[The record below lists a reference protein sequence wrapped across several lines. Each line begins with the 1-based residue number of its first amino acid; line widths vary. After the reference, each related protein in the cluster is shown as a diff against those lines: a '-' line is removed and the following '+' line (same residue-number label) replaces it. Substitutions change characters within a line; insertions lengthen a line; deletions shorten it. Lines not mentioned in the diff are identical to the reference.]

1 MRSIPCLGLLLAS
14 LAFALDVDSL
24 PVWDSSIL
32 EKNAASLGEN
42 VAGDS
47 AGLVVT
53 SAMRSGVDSSRA
65 EIETHGYKTMQVT
78 VGDGGTQV
86 DQELRLSIQGRLA
99 DSVYID
105 ALLSDVDRKAGDQTT
120 ATLQDVDQIYFRVES
135 PYAML
140 HLGDFTWDDNSMGL
154 TSFSRST
161 LGAMATLRYRGSE
174 VSGAWGSDEVS
185 RYSRS
190 FSGVQGQREGYH
202 LDGSGGFISVVPN
215 SERVWLN
222 GNKLVRER
230 DYEVNYAGGLLDF
243 KNGIIPDAED
253 EIFVEYDAYAD
264 DDIYTM
270 YAFRGSL
277 RLENVFLDVSGFH
290 LENDVERMR
299 KSSLDSADYE
309 LLKKDR
315 GGDLTGSS
323 SQPLHRPKM
332 SERLG
337 ARLRLQAEHRF
348 FADVEFGLGRMDS
361 NTVSD
366 KVDGPSGRAFR
377 WFATTDST
385 QNLKA
390 FPVAFSVYGNFVQD
404 GFGISEFSGSER
416 DWNAYA
422 LRNEWDLDSALLKGS
437 LRHDELSLRIRL
449 GKDWFGTAQW
459 GYRRGDDER
468 WNSSRSKLSLV
479 HRSLDAASEF
489 TASYVSSSQ
498 EVDQKRYQ
506 GTFSSEFLRG
516 FFRPFGSGDVRYSV
530 TDSLG
535 KKSERGYAKTAVGA
549 TLNDDLW
556 NVKEALGTLTV
567 RKHDMTGRADG
578 REGPERWQDRDE
590 GWRDSVNLVTWTQ
603 TAEANF
609 QKFNLTHLL
618 QYSHAV
624 TDSLGASDSW
634 VGDMTMNFGEEDM
647 GVQGSVA
654 YRFGMTSEQ
663 TYTAIYKA
671 VAKGT
676 GDVRYDSLTGAFIEG
691 VDNGDFVYEGMGRN
705 DSVGAVLSSNAMID
719 AAVEWNPGK
728 SLGVAQGILRD
739 ITLRASCH
747 SEAEDTTG
755 KKVYFPP
762 VLPSALRGVTAGTVS
777 WEADIAW
784 EHPSGFSAEY
794 NPSANYEK
802 KMSSIG
808 YYQDIFDHKLTAG
821 FKINEEHYVGLEN
834 LFEKAHL
841 TALQKLD
848 WNIWEITGRYSWK
861 LPAGFRLEPS
871 VRYREGS
878 GEDDMDATFGAYLWE
893 EGLRL
898 AYEKEG
904 SVDGHVSFSSIQ
916 MNKRNGSIPYQ
927 MMSGFGDGVT
937 YRLETMLSVEVNRFL
952 SLSLRYILRF
962 GDAEENVFQKLAS
975 EAKAYF

>member
-24 PVWDSSIL
+24 PVWDPSIL
-32 EKNAASLGEN
+32 AKNGLENASGATSL
-42 VAGDS
+42 VATKDAPEAS
-47 AGLVVT
+47 
-53 SAMRSGVDSSRA
+53 DSSHA

-86 DQELRLSIQGRLA
+86 DQELRLSIQGRLT

-140 HLGDFTWDDNSMGL
+140 HLGDLTWTDNSMGL

-161 LGAMATLRYRGSE
+161 LGAMATLRYHGSE
-174 VSGAWGSDEVS
+174 VSGAWGTDEVT

-202 LDGSGGFISVVPN
+202 LDEAGGFISVVPN
-215 SERVWLN
+215 SEKVWLN
-222 GNKLVRER
+222 GVELVRNR

-243 KNGIIPDAED
+243 KNGIIPGTDD
-253 EIFVEYDAYAD
+253 DVRVEYDAYLN

-270 YAFRGSL
+270 YAARGSL
-277 RLENVFLDVSGFH
+277 RLENVFFDVAGFH
-290 LENDVERMR
+290 LENDVDRMR
-299 KSSLDSADYE
+299 KSSLDSTAYE
-309 LLKKDR
+309 QLKNDR
-315 GGDLTGSS
+315 GGELKDSLD
-323 SQPLHRPKM
+323 QDLHRPKM

-348 FADVEFGLGRMDS
+348 YADVELGLNRMDS
-361 NTVSD
+361 NTVS
-366 KVDGPSGRAFR
+366 KNVGGPSGRAFR
-377 WFATTDST
+377 WFVTTDST
-385 QNLKA
+385 QNMNA
-390 FPVAFSVYGNFVQD
+390 FPVALLIHGNYVQE
-404 GFGISEFSGSER
+404 GFAISEFSGTER
-416 DWNAYA
+416 DWDAYA
-422 LRNEWDLDSALLKGS
+422 LRNEWNLDSALLKGD
-437 LRHDELSLRIRL
+437 LRYDELSLRIRL
-449 GKDWFGTAQW
+449 GKDWFGTAKW

-468 WNSSRSKLSLV
+468 WNSSRSQFSLV
-479 HRSLDAASEF
+479 HRNLNAASEF
-489 TASYVSSSQ
+489 TAAYVSSSQ

-506 GTFSSEFLRG
+506 WSFSSEFLRG

-530 TDSLG
+530 RDSLG
-535 KKSERGYAKTAVGA
+535 YKTERGYAKTAVGA
-549 TLNDDLW
+549 TLNEDLW
-556 NVKEALGTLTV
+556 NVKESVGTLTV
-567 RKHDMTGRADG
+567 RKHDISGRS
-578 REGPERWQDRDE
+578 RDE
-590 GWRDSVNLVTWTQ
+590 DWRDSVNSVTWTQ
-603 TAEANF
+603 SAEANF
-609 QKFNLTHLL
+609 RNFNLSHLL

-634 VGDMTMNFGEEDM
+634 VGDLTTNFGDDDM
-647 GVQGSVA
+647 GVQGSVT
-654 YRFGMTSEQ
+654 YSFGMTSEQ

-676 GDVRYDSLTGAFIEG
+676 GDVRYDSLTGTFIEG

-705 DSVGAVLSSNAMID
+705 DSVGAVLSSNATFE
-719 AAVEWNPGK
+719 ASLEWNPGV
-728 SLGVAQGILRD
+728 SLGITQGLLRD
-739 ITLRASCH
+739 ITLSASFH

-755 KKVYFPP
+755 KKIYFPP
-762 VLPSALRGVTAGTVS
+762 IMTSSLRNVTAGTVS
-777 WEADIAW
+777 WEASLAW
-784 EHPSGFSAEY
+784 DHPSGASAMY
-794 NPSANYEK
+794 SPSASYEK

-808 YYQDIFDHKLTAG
+808 YYQDMFDHKLTAG
-821 FKINEEHYVGLEN
+821 FKINEDHYVGVENVLETVR
-834 LFEKAHL
+834 L

-848 WNIWEITGRYSWK
+848 WNIWEIIGKYIWK
-861 LPAGFRLEPS
+861 LPAGFSLEPR

-878 GEDDMDATFGAYLWE
+878 GEDDLKSTFGAHLWE
-893 EGLRL
+893 EELRVG
-898 AYEKEG
+898 YERDG
-904 SVDGHVSFSSIQ
+904 VVDGHISFASIQ
-916 MNKRNGSIPYQ
+916 MDRHDGTIPYQ

-937 YRLETMLSVEVNRFL
+937 YRLETMVSVEVNNFL

-975 EAKAYF
+975 EAKAFF

>member
-24 PVWDSSIL
+24 PVWDPSIL
-32 EKNAASLGEN
+32 AKNGLENASGATSL
-42 VAGDS
+42 VATKDAPEAS
-47 AGLVVT
+47 
-53 SAMRSGVDSSRA
+53 DSSHA

-86 DQELRLSIQGRLA
+86 DQELRLSIQGRLT

-140 HLGDFTWDDNSMGL
+140 HLGDLTWTDNSMGL

-161 LGAMATLRYRGSE
+161 LGAMATLRYHGSE
-174 VSGAWGSDEVS
+174 ISGAWGTDEVT

-202 LDGSGGFISVVPN
+202 LDEAGGFISVVPN

-222 GNKLVRER
+222 GVELVRNR

-243 KNGIIPDAED
+243 KNGIIPGTDD
-253 EIFVEYDAYAD
+253 DVRVEYDAYLN

-270 YAFRGSL
+270 YAARGSL
-277 RLENVFLDVSGFH
+277 RLENVFFDVAGFH
-290 LENDVERMR
+290 LENDVDRMR
-299 KSSLDSADYE
+299 KSSLDSTAYE
-309 LLKKDR
+309 QLKNDR
-315 GGDLTGSS
+315 GGELKDSLD
-323 SQPLHRPKM
+323 QDLHRPKM

-348 FADVEFGLGRMDS
+348 YADVELGLNRMDS
-361 NTVSD
+361 NTVS
-366 KVDGPSGRAFR
+366 KNVGGPSGRAFR
-377 WFATTDST
+377 WFVTTDST
-385 QNLKA
+385 QNMNA
-390 FPVAFSVYGNFVQD
+390 FPVALLVHGNYVQE
-404 GFGISEFSGSER
+404 GFAISEFSGTER
-416 DWNAYA
+416 DWDAYA
-422 LRNEWDLDSALLKGS
+422 LRNEWDLDSALLKGD
-437 LRHDELSLRIRL
+437 LRYDELALRIRL
-449 GKDWFGTAQW
+449 GKDWFGTAKW

-468 WNSSRSKLSLV
+468 WNSSRSQFSLV
-479 HRSLDAASEF
+479 HRNLNAASEF
-489 TASYVSSSQ
+489 TAAYVSSSQ

-506 GTFSSEFLRG
+506 GSFSSEFLRG

-530 TDSLG
+530 RDSLG
-535 KKSERGYAKTAVGA
+535 YKTERGYAKTAVGA

-556 NVKEALGTLTV
+556 NVKESVGTLTV
-567 RKHDMTGRADG
+567 RKHDISGRS
-578 REGPERWQDRDE
+578 RDE
-590 GWRDSVNLVTWTQ
+590 DWRDSVSSVTWTQ
-603 TAEANF
+603 SAEANF
-609 QKFNLTHLL
+609 RNFNLSHLL

-634 VGDMTMNFGEEDM
+634 VGDLTTNFGDDDM
-647 GVQGSVA
+647 GVQGSVT
-654 YRFGMTSEQ
+654 YSFGMTSEQ

-676 GDVRYDSLTGAFIEG
+676 GDVRYDSLTGTFIEG

-705 DSVGAVLSSNAMID
+705 DSVGAVLSSNATFE
-719 AAVEWNPGK
+719 ASLEWNPGV
-728 SLGVAQGILRD
+728 SLGITQGLLRD
-739 ITLRASCH
+739 ITLSASFH

-755 KKVYFPP
+755 KKIYFPP
-762 VLPSALRGVTAGTVS
+762 IMTSSLRNVTAGTVS
-777 WEADIAW
+777 WEASLAW
-784 EHPSGFSAEY
+784 DHPSGASAMY
-794 NPSANYEK
+794 SPSASYEK

-808 YYQDIFDHKLTAG
+808 YYQDMFDHKLTAG
-821 FKINEEHYVGLEN
+821 FKINEDHYVGVENVLETVR
-834 LFEKAHL
+834 L

-848 WNIWEITGRYSWK
+848 WNIWEITGKYIWK
-861 LPAGFRLEPS
+861 LPAGFSLEPR

-878 GEDDMDATFGAYLWE
+878 GEDDLKSTFGAHLWE
-893 EGLRL
+893 EELRVG
-898 AYEKEG
+898 YERDG
-904 SVDGHVSFSSIQ
+904 VVDGHISFASIQ
-916 MNKRNGSIPYQ
+916 MDRHDDTIPYQ

-937 YRLETMLSVEVNRFL
+937 YRLETMVSVEVNNFL

>member
-24 PVWDSSIL
+24 PVWDPSIL
-32 EKNAASLGEN
+32 AKNGLENASGATSL
-42 VAGDS
+42 VATKDAPEAS
-47 AGLVVT
+47 
-53 SAMRSGVDSSRA
+53 DSSHA

-86 DQELRLSIQGRLA
+86 DQELRLSIQGRLT

-140 HLGDFTWDDNSMGL
+140 HLGDLTWTDNSMGL

-161 LGAMATLRYRGSE
+161 LGAMATLRYHGSE
-174 VSGAWGSDEVS
+174 ISGAWGTDEVT

-202 LDGSGGFISVVPN
+202 LDEAGGFISVVPN

-222 GNKLVRER
+222 GVELVRNR

-243 KNGIIPDAED
+243 KNGIIPGTDD
-253 EIFVEYDAYAD
+253 DVRVEYDAYLN

-270 YAFRGSL
+270 YAARGSL
-277 RLENVFLDVSGFH
+277 RLENVFFDVAGFH
-290 LENDVERMR
+290 LENDVDRMR
-299 KSSLDSADYE
+299 KSSLDSTAYE
-309 LLKKDR
+309 QLKNDR
-315 GGDLTGSS
+315 GGELKDSLD
-323 SQPLHRPKM
+323 QDLHRPKM

-348 FADVEFGLGRMDS
+348 YADVELGLNRMDS
-361 NTVSD
+361 NTVS
-366 KVDGPSGRAFR
+366 KNVGGPSGRAFR
-377 WFATTDST
+377 WYVTTDST
-385 QNLKA
+385 QYMNA
-390 FPVAFSVYGNFVQD
+390 FPVALSVHGNYVQE
-404 GFGISEFSGSER
+404 GFAISEFSGTER
-416 DWNAYA
+416 DWDAYA
-422 LRNEWDLDSALLKGS
+422 LRNEWDLDSALLKGD
-437 LRHDELSLRIRL
+437 LRYDELALRIRL
-449 GKDWFGTAQW
+449 GKDWFGTAKW

-468 WNSSRSKLSLV
+468 WNSSRSQFSLV
-479 HRSLDAASEF
+479 HRNLNAASEF
-489 TASYVSSSQ
+489 TAAYVSSSQ

-506 GTFSSEFLRG
+506 GSFSSEFLRG

-530 TDSLG
+530 RDSLG
-535 KKSERGYAKTAVGA
+535 YKTERGYAKTAVGA
-549 TLNDDLW
+549 TLNEDLW
-556 NVKEALGTLTV
+556 NVKESVGTLIV
-567 RKHDMTGRADG
+567 RKHDISGRS
-578 REGPERWQDRDE
+578 RDE
-590 GWRDSVNLVTWTQ
+590 DWRDSVSSVTWTQ
-603 TAEANF
+603 SAEANF
-609 QKFNLTHLL
+609 RNFNLSHLL

-634 VGDMTMNFGEEDM
+634 VGDLTTNFGNDDM

-654 YRFGMTSEQ
+654 YSFGMTSEQ

-676 GDVRYDSLTGAFIEG
+676 GDVRYDSLTGTFIEG

-705 DSVGAVLSSNAMID
+705 DSVGAVLSSNATFE
-719 AAVEWNPGK
+719 ASLEWNPGV
-728 SLGVAQGILRD
+728 SLGITQGLLRD
-739 ITLRASCH
+739 ITLSASFH

-755 KKVYFPP
+755 KKIYFPP
-762 VLPSALRGVTAGTVS
+762 IMTSSLRNVTAGTVS
-777 WEADIAW
+777 WEASLAW
-784 EHPSGFSAEY
+784 DHPSGASAMY
-794 NPSANYEK
+794 SPSASYEK

-808 YYQDIFDHKLTAG
+808 YYQDMFDHKLTAG
-821 FKINEEHYVGLEN
+821 FKINEDHYVGVENVLETVR
-834 LFEKAHL
+834 L

-848 WNIWEITGRYSWK
+848 WNIWEITGKYIWK
-861 LPAGFRLEPS
+861 LPAGFSLEPR

-878 GEDDMDATFGAYLWE
+878 GEDDLKSTFGAHLWE
-893 EGLRL
+893 EELRVG
-898 AYEKEG
+898 YEKDG
-904 SVDGHVSFSSIQ
+904 VVDGHISFASIQ
-916 MNKRNGSIPYQ
+916 MDRHDGTIPYQ

-937 YRLETMLSVEVNRFL
+937 YRLETMVSVDVNNFL

-975 EAKAYF
+975 EAKAFF

>member
-24 PVWDSSIL
+24 PVWDPSIL
-32 EKNAASLGEN
+32 AKNGLENASGATSL
-42 VAGDS
+42 VATKDAPEAS
-47 AGLVVT
+47 
-53 SAMRSGVDSSRA
+53 DSSHA

-86 DQELRLSIQGRLA
+86 DQELRLSIQGRLT

-140 HLGDFTWDDNSMGL
+140 HLGDLTWTDNSMGL

-161 LGAMATLRYRGSE
+161 LGAMATLRYHGSE
-174 VSGAWGSDEVS
+174 VSGAWGTDEVT

-202 LDGSGGFISVVPN
+202 LDEAGGFISVVPN
-215 SERVWLN
+215 SEKVWLN
-222 GNKLVRER
+222 GVELVRNR

-243 KNGIIPDAED
+243 KNGIIPGTDD
-253 EIFVEYDAYAD
+253 DVRVEYDAYLN

-270 YAFRGSL
+270 YAARGSL
-277 RLENVFLDVSGFH
+277 RLENVFFDVAGFH
-290 LENDVERMR
+290 LENDVDRMR
-299 KSSLDSADYE
+299 KSSLDSTAYE
-309 LLKKDR
+309 QLKNDR
-315 GGDLTGSS
+315 GGELKDSLD
-323 SQPLHRPKM
+323 QDLHRPKM

-348 FADVEFGLGRMDS
+348 YADVELGLNRMDS
-361 NTVSD
+361 NTVS
-366 KVDGPSGRAFR
+366 KNVGGPSGRAFR
-377 WFATTDST
+377 WFVTTDST
-385 QNLKA
+385 QNMNA
-390 FPVAFSVYGNFVQD
+390 FPVALLVHGNYVQE
-404 GFGISEFSGSER
+404 GFAISEFSGTER
-416 DWNAYA
+416 DWDAYA
-422 LRNEWDLDSALLKGS
+422 LRNEWDLDSALLKGD
-437 LRHDELSLRIRL
+437 LRYDELALRIRL
-449 GKDWFGTAQW
+449 GKDWFGTAKW

-468 WNSSRSKLSLV
+468 WNSSRSQFSLV
-479 HRSLDAASEF
+479 HRNLNAASEF
-489 TASYVSSSQ
+489 TAAYVSSSQ

-506 GTFSSEFLRG
+506 GSFSSEFLRG

-530 TDSLG
+530 RDSLG
-535 KKSERGYAKTAVGA
+535 YKTERGYAKTAVGA
-549 TLNDDLW
+549 TLNEDLW
-556 NVKEALGTLTV
+556 NVKESVGTLTV
-567 RKHDMTGRADG
+567 RKHDISGRS
-578 REGPERWQDRDE
+578 RDE
-590 GWRDSVNLVTWTQ
+590 DWRDSVSSVTWTQ
-603 TAEANF
+603 SAEANF
-609 QKFNLTHLL
+609 RNFNLSHLL

-634 VGDMTMNFGEEDM
+634 VGDLTTNFGDDDM
-647 GVQGSVA
+647 GVQGSVT
-654 YRFGMTSEQ
+654 YSFGMTSEQ

-676 GDVRYDSLTGAFIEG
+676 GDVRYDSLTGTFIEG

-705 DSVGAVLSSNAMID
+705 DSVGAVLSSNATFE
-719 AAVEWNPGK
+719 ASLEWNPGV
-728 SLGVAQGILRD
+728 SLGITQGLLRD
-739 ITLRASCH
+739 ITLSASFH

-755 KKVYFPP
+755 KKIYFPP
-762 VLPSALRGVTAGTVS
+762 IMTSSLRNVTAGTVS
-777 WEADIAW
+777 WEASLAW
-784 EHPSGFSAEY
+784 DHPSGASAMY
-794 NPSANYEK
+794 SPSASYEK

-808 YYQDIFDHKLTAG
+808 YYQDMFDHKLTAG
-821 FKINEEHYVGLEN
+821 FKINEDHYVGVENVLETVR
-834 LFEKAHL
+834 L

-848 WNIWEITGRYSWK
+848 WNIWEITGKYIWK
-861 LPAGFRLEPS
+861 LPAGFSLEPR

-878 GEDDMDATFGAYLWE
+878 GEDDLKSTFGAHLWE
-893 EGLRL
+893 EELRVG
-898 AYEKEG
+898 YERDG
-904 SVDGHVSFSSIQ
+904 VVDGHISFASIQ
-916 MNKRNGSIPYQ
+916 MDRHDGTIPYQ

-937 YRLETMLSVEVNRFL
+937 YRLETMVSVEVNNFL

-975 EAKAYF
+975 EAKAFF